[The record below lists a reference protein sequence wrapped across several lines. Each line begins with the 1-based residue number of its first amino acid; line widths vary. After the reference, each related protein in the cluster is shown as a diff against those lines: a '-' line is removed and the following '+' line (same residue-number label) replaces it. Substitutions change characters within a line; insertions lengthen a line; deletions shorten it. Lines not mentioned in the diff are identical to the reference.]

1 MDLLVR
7 GEFILFDFLFYTD
20 FSVSAYT
27 YVQIYV
33 LYACVYTDIHTHTQH
48 K

>member
-7 GEFILFDFLFYTD
+7 GEFTLFDFLFYTD
-20 FSVSAYT
+20 FCVSVYT

-33 LYACVYTDIHTHTQH
+33 YVCMCVCRYAHTYTT
-48 K
+48 